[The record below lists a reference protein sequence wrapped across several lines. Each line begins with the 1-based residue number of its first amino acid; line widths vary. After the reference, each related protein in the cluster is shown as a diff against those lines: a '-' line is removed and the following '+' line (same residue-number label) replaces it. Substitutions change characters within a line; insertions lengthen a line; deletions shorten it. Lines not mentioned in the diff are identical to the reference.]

1 MGPSSILYTLI
12 MSHCPQVLQRSVD
25 RELNLYSDPKERTN
39 KVAQVM
45 VLSLSSQPVDHEEN
59 GRVKLRPGEAG
70 GLMEPMSKHWNREN
84 IFDYLL

>member
-1 MGPSSILYTLI
+1 MTPFPF
-12 MSHCPQVLQRSVD
+12 HPHQVLQRAVD

-59 GRVKLRPGEAG
+59 GRVKLRPGDVG
-70 GLMEPMSKHWNREN
+70 QYHR
-84 IFDYLL
+84 